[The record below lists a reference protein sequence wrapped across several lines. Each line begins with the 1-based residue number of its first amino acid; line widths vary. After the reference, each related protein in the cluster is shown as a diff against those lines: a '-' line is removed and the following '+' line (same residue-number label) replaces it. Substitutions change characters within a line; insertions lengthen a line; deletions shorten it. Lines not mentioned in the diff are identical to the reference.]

1 MTYQLSNVH
10 EASEELVRSYDEIMA
25 DLERAQRSDAEIYA
39 LWYERGDRARAAE
52 AAIRRSPRRR
62 FARAFRN
69 WRFTVTERIHLAID
83 ALRGRHE
90 CY

>member
-10 EASEELVRSYDEIMA
+10 EASEELVRSSAEIMA
-25 DLERAQRSDAEIYA
+25 DLERAMRSDAYYA